1 MAWAGGYSVAKAL
14 SRWTDQYV
22 EEWIGTPLRVGVTS
36 AAAVVLFGGV
46 VYLVRHGRE
55 VPQFHVFK
63 GEPRDLRTVPGIVKE
78 VLDFRGRGLIQLG
91 LLLLIATP
99 VARVAFSLA
108 AFALQ
113 RDRLYVLVTLIVL
126 VVLVYSLAAGRA

>member
-1 MAWAGGYSVAKAL
+1 MGWVGGYSVAKAL

-22 EEWIGTPLRVGVTS
+22 EEWIGILLRVGVTLS
-36 AAAVVLFGGV
+36 AAVVLFGGV

-63 GEPRDLRTVPGIVKE
+63 GEPRNLRTVPGIVKE
-78 VLDFRGRGLIQLG
+78 VLEFHGRGLIQLG

-99 VARVAFSLA
+99 VTRVAFSLV
-108 AFALQ
+108 AFALE
-113 RDRLYVLVTLIVL
+113 RDRLYVLVTFTVL
-126 VVLVYSLAAGRA
+126 AVLVYSLAGGRA